1 MPEQEVALVSPW
13 VRDVPLDLPAPV
25 RKRGNVLSDLLAYV
39 QTERRQRL
47 LLYCRA
53 CDANIQRILD
63 KLPHPVEVHERPHM
77 HTKAVVTPK
86 LILSGSANLLYNS
99 LYRNEENLR
108 LDLNSRNNVRQA
120 LYRDL
125 NLG

>member
-1 MPEQEVALVSPW
+1 
-13 VRDVPLDLPAPV
+13 
-25 RKRGNVLSDLLAYV
+25 
-39 QTERRQRL
+39 
-47 LLYCRA
+47 
-53 CDANIQRILD
+53 
-63 KLPHPVEVHERPHM
+63 M